1 MDLIKATFKKDDEYE
16 KQIDKLIIIKNSL
29 THPDVTTLK
38 SLSLRMPVYDVN
50 GNKLDKEYDDI
61 LEPIKLTVFNDKQ
74 QKRCENKTYSHI
86 LDMPRRTFTQQQHY
100 FAVVKNGDIF
110 YEKNDSSFRI
120 LTKEQAKNKASTSAY
135 LVDYQ
140 VEVLQ

>member
-1 MDLIKATFKKDDEYE
+1 
-16 KQIDKLIIIKNSL
+16 
-29 THPDVTTLK
+29 
-38 SLSLRMPVYDVN
+38 MPVYDVN

-100 FAVVKNGDIF
+100 FAIVKNGDIF
-110 YEKNDSSFRI
+110 
-120 LTKEQAKNKASTSAY
+120 L
-135 LVDYQ
+135 
-140 VEVLQ
+140 